1 MDMQKLIKTM
11 QKSLFRAVLGLIVI
25 SQHGCSLIQKK
36 VLTQDSEPTIILISL
51 DGYSQQYLGKY
62 SAPNIDQLIA
72 EGVVAESM
80 QPAFPTKTFP
90 NHYSI
95 VTGLYPGNHGII
107 ENNIYDA
114 DFDSIFR
121 MNNAE
126 EVTAARWWLGEP
138 IWVTAE
144 LQGIKTGTY
153 FYPGSEAEI
162 KGVRPRYWQVYDGKI
177 SNTERVQ
184 SVLQWLA
191 LPPADRPRFITL
203 YMSTIDDAGHQYG
216 PDSAE
221 VSAAVTEVD
230 EAIGQLIAGLE
241 QQNLYGK
248 VNLILVSDHGMA
260 EVPADQVII
269 VDRLFDTSKA
279 MLTLW
284 TPEIVSIFPNVGELE
299 AIYQQLSTNLPDT
312 AKVYRKQELPDRWH
326 YQQSK
331 RVAPLLIIPEPGWR
345 LLQHKRYQREQND
358 PLREAVTGSHGY
370 DNIVPQMQAI
380 FIGHGPAFAKSQTI
394 PAFANVQLYN
404 LMCSILGIDPAPN
417 DGNPQWAENLLK
429 SGNKP

>member
-1 MDMQKLIKTM
+1 MDMQKLIKTL